1 MEQALFTRPRRN
13 AASTATGLVQPSDAG
28 SQYTSLAF
36 TQEPLEAGMA
46 GSISSVGGALHNAL
60 MESTLGLCRT
70 ELIDGQRSRTGRAE
84 VERETA
90 AWVRW
95 LNTHRLHSSIGYRP
109 TVEFEDLYRATTTT
123 QTLEVA

>member
-1 MEQALFTRPRRN
+1 MGRRCSPAPPQRRLHSDRPGAPLRYRFAIHVAGVRRAL
-13 AASTATGLVQPSDAG
+13 
-28 SQYTSLAF
+28 
-36 TQEPLEAGMA
+36 LEAGIA

-70 ELIDGQRSRTGRAE
+70 ELIDGQRKRTGRAE

-95 LNTHRLHSSIGYRP
+95 FNTHRLHSSIGYRP

-123 QTLEVA
+123 RTLEVA